1 MFLMLYDN
9 SRIYLH
15 VRQDQTRSYVIMIDW
30 IIDLLGSI
38 TKTSVTS
45 PIMISVIITHN
56 FLVSYLSL
64 VKIVAAG
71 ECGT

>member
-1 MFLMLYDN
+1 
-9 SRIYLH
+9 
-15 VRQDQTRSYVIMIDW
+15 MIDW